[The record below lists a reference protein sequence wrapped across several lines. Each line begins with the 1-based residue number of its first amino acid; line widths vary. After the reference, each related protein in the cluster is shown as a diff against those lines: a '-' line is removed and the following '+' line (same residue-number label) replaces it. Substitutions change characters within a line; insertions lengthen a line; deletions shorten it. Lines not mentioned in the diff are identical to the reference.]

1 MAKVSDGA
9 GQHTAQENQTTTLNA
24 EAGDRLA
31 LPSSDF
37 IADAK
42 MTRDG
47 DDLVLQNSHGE
58 TVVIGGYFSA
68 DPAPLLTSPDGSVLT
83 PKLVDSFLSSG
94 NEYAARATANDESPV
109 GAVQEVKG
117 HATVTHA
124 DGTKETVTIGT
135 AIYQGDVIETDGQ
148 GAVNITFI
156 DETTMAVS
164 ENARFAVD
172 NYNYDPA
179 TESGTTNFSVLRG
192 LFVFTSGLIGRDDP
206 DDVKIETPVGSIGI
220 RGTIIA
226 GQINPHGES
235 NITVLE
241 GAIVV
246 TNGMGQTTL
255 SHAFETV
262 KVMGYDV
269 PMHEMGVVPAHDI
282 MTRFGTVST
291 VAPTLF
297 TSINDSAAEQ
307 PHSQGNAPVQNVMP
321 QEQPNG
327 AETTSPVDTQS
338 TAPTNDGATL
348 NTAPDILAPPPADL
362 GTMDMS
368 GSTMSTGLPGTTTVM
383 GQPTTT
389 ATVSGTGLFDP
400 TLQIQPVTTT
410 TGSTSTPGT
419 TQTVTTS
426 TTTTQTTT
434 GGTTTLSPILPPPN
448 TTGTGGTASGPVVT
462 FTPAAFNDLSVA
474 GVLVGHIDTGI
485 AGTTYNFVNGTGDFT
500 FTANGTGYDVFL
512 NTAGSAKLLNSINTA
527 VMQTITVD
535 ATLPAGNV
543 LNSSFVPTAQNAN
556 GLNTFDID
564 NVTPRVAHIGDG
576 GAVYDAGYSISALGD
591 VNNDGFDDIV
601 FSNNTSAAGQNHS
614 YILYGGSGF
623 LTSTNIPSIV
633 SAGATQ
639 NGINVI
645 SNPTGTLDWSGS
657 KVSGI
662 GDFNGDGIE
671 DYIVGQANNGPS
683 VTNVGQISIV
693 NGATNT
699 SLASFPGTNGSL
711 TGASVSGVGDVDNDG
726 YADALFGAPGADI
739 AYLYKGDNSAP
750 AWVSQTGV
758 TGSNF
763 GEVVE
768 GIGDFNGDGYN
779 DFVVGASSN
788 LGNNGTVYLY
798 QGNSSGAFVPM
809 GATVSGATGSHFG
822 SYLSSLGDINGDGL
836 SDFYVG
842 DTASAGKIFM
852 GNASGMTTNIN
863 FNFSSTPYTVTGVG
877 SAGDFNGDGY
887 DDFVIS
893 LADSGETH
901 AFMVFGKSTGLPGTL
916 DLNYL
921 KNGANAIEYTF
932 NTANNS
938 DRLDITSVGDLN
950 GDGYDDFAIGAY
962 DVNGTAAGTGGMT
975 VIYGR
980 NTAGTPAS
988 AHVGTV
994 GNDLAGDGGGT
1005 GHSFHMGAGNDV
1017 IALNNTSFLGVDG
1030 GTGMNDTIR
1039 AMGNLDFT
1047 NVNYEKMSGVEQINF
1062 GANNE
1067 TITLTM
1073 ENLFNLMKTSD
1084 SGMLKIGL
1092 EVGVTGANSHLVIAD
1107 TNTGTDAFAGTANT
1121 NTQLQAHLQANTSGT
1136 VGLTTPVGYNVF
1148 TIGGYKLMIDDSIV
1162 VDAQ

>member
-1 MAKVSDGA
+1 MAKVSEGA
-9 GQHTAQENQTTTLNA
+9 GQHTAQENHTTTLDA
-24 EAGDRLA
+24 QSGDRLT

-47 DDLVLQNSHGE
+47 DDLVLQNAHGE
-58 TVVIGGYFSA
+58 TIVIDGYFSV
-68 DPAPLLTSPDGSVLT
+68 DPAPLLASPDGSVLT

-94 NEYAARATANDESPV
+94 NEYAARSTMNDESPV

-117 HATVTHA
+117 HATITHT

-135 AIYQGDVIETDGQ
+135 AIYQGDVIETDAQ
-148 GAVNITFI
+148 GAVNITFV

-262 KVMGYDV
+262 KMMGYDV
-269 PMHEMGVVPAHDI
+269 PMHEMGVVPANDI
-282 MTRFGTVST
+282 MARFGTVSA

-307 PHSQGNAPVQNVMP
+307 PHAQGNTPVQNVMP
-321 QEQPNG
+321 QEQPSG
-327 AETTSPVDTQS
+327 TETTSPADTQS
-338 TAPTNDGATL
+338 TAPTSDGTTL
-348 NTAPDILAPPPADL
+348 NTTPLAPPPADM

-368 GSTMSTGLPGTTTVM
+368 GSTMSTGLPTTTTVM

-389 ATVSGTGLFDP
+389 TTVSGTGIFDP
-400 TLQIQPVTTT
+400 TVQTQPVTTT
-410 TGSTSTPGT
+410 TSSTTTTGA
-419 TQTVTTS
+419 TQTGTTS
-426 TTTTQTTT
+426 TTTQAAT
-434 GGTTTLSPILPPPN
+434 GGTTTTLSPNLPPPN
-448 TTGTGGTASGPVVT
+448 TTGTGGTASSGPVVT
-462 FTPAAFNDLSVA
+462 FTPTAFNDLSA
-474 GVLVGHIDTGI
+474 SGALVGHIDTGV

-500 FTANGTGYDVFL
+500 FTQNGTGYDVFL
-512 NTAGSAKLLNSINTA
+512 NTAGSTKLLNSINTA

-535 ATLPAGNV
+535 ATLPSGTV
-543 LNSSFVPTAQNAN
+543 LNNSFVPTAQNAN

-564 NVTPRVAHIGDG
+564 NVTPRVAHIGDA
-576 GAVYDAGYSISALGD
+576 GATYDAGYTISALGD
-591 VNNDGFDDIV
+591 INNDGFDDII

-614 YILYGGSGF
+614 YILYGGSGI
-623 LTSTNIPSIV
+623 LTSTDIPSLV
-633 SAGATQ
+633 ASSA
-639 NGINVI
+639 I
-645 SNPTGTLDWSGS
+645 SLVNNPTGVLDYSGS
-657 KVSGI
+657 HVSGI
-662 GDFNGDGIE
+662 GDFNGDGVE
-671 DYIVGQANNGPS
+671 DYIVGQSQNGSS
-683 VTNVGQISIV
+683 VMNVGQISIV
-693 NGATNT
+693 DGTTHT
-699 SLASFPGTNGSL
+699 SLASFSGTNGSL
-711 TGASVSGVGDVDNDG
+711 TGASVSGVGDIDNDG
-726 YADALFGAPGADI
+726 YADAIFGAPGMDR
-739 AYLYKGDNSAP
+739 AYLYKGDNSSA
-750 AWVSQTGV
+750 ALVSQTGV

-768 GIGDFNGDGYN
+768 GIGDFDGDGYN
-779 DFVVGASSN
+779 DFVVGAPSN
-788 LGNNGTVYLY
+788 GGNNGTVYLY
-798 QGNSSGAFVPM
+798 QGNSSGAFVQM
-809 GATVSGATGSHFG
+809 GATVSGSTGTSFG

-842 DTASAGKIFM
+842 DAASAGKIFM

-863 FNFSSTPYTVTGVG
+863 FNFSSSPYTVTGVG

-916 DLNYL
+916 DLTYL

-932 NTANNS
+932 NTANS
-938 DRLDITSVGDLN
+938 GDRLDITSVGDLN

-975 VIYGR
+975 IIYGH

-988 AHVGTV
+988 AHVGTA
-994 GNDLAGDGGGT
+994 GNNVTGDGGGT

-1030 GTGMNDTIR
+1030 GTGDDTIK

-1047 NVNYEKMSGVEQINF
+1047 NVNYEKMSGIEQINF

-1067 TITLTM
+1067 TITLTI

-1084 SGMLKIGL
+1084 SGILKIGL
-1092 EVGVTGANSHLVIAD
+1092 ESGVNGTNSQLVIAD
-1107 TNTGTDAFAGTANT
+1107 TNTGTDAFAGTANS
-1121 NTQLQAHLQANTSGT
+1121 NTQLQAHLQTNASGA
-1136 VGLTTPVGYNVF
+1136 VGLATPPGYNVF